1 MTTYLCTCGTS
12 AAKKLPLAPRF
23 DAAWVKAIGSVE
35 AAADAIYVTFCGAS
49 FEDEGALKNDLSAEL
64 HSLARMQV
72 KAVDTVVLFSS
83 ETPDGQACAL
93 AVKQYLEAVRPGIIC
108 RVEIIT
114 GLQVVNARQFR
125 TTGVLNYTQAVI
137 REIDRYGAAQCRLNP
152 TGGFKSLVPYTV
164 LIGMLKGVEASYI
177 FEQSSTLIPLPMM
190 PVEFARSRVEP
201 IRPLLERIQQESAIP
216 RADFEAALPFADR
229 EALEPLFEDLG
240 EGQISLSPVGFLIW
254 EELERPSA
262 LVPYLSRRALDDLLK
277 IRGIEGC
284 KPEDYLTRV
293 ARVREHL
300 EVGRHEP
307 WTQGLFWLKPGE
319 HTRDRYL
326 VSVEGWR
333 LLVWRIVEHKE
344 YDDMLTE
351 NRKRDAGAR
360 VAERRTQY
368 APFVRMELYEG

>member
-1 MTTYLCTCGTS
+1 
-12 AAKKLPLAPRF
+12 
-23 DAAWVKAIGSVE
+23 
-35 AAADAIYVTFCGAS
+35 
-49 FEDEGALKNDLSAEL
+49 
-64 HSLARMQV
+64 
-72 KAVDTVVLFSS
+72 
-83 ETPDGQACAL
+83 
-93 AVKQYLEAVRPGIIC
+93 
-108 RVEIIT
+108 
-114 GLQVVNARQFR
+114 
-125 TTGVLNYTQAVI
+125 
-137 REIDRYGAAQCRLNP
+137 
-152 TGGFKSLVPYTV
+152 
-164 LIGMLKGVEASYI
+164 
-177 FEQSSTLIPLPMM
+177 
-190 PVEFARSRVEP
+190 
-201 IRPLLERIQQESAIP
+201 LLERIQQESAIP